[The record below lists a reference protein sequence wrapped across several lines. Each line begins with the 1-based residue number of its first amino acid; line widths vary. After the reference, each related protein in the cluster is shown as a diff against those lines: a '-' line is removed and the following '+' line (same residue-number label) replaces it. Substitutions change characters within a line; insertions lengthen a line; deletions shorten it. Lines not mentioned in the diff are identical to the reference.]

1 MTISTSDEGLS
12 PHHHNTDADTHVM
25 VEECGFTPSEHLIL
39 ELMRTFC
46 MSFAE
51 PKTLAWDRALERA
64 EAELGAEQGAQ
75 VACAMAR
82 LLRVVRIERQT
93 TFDFINANCTICRK
107 RIRSSEFT
115 LIQLV
120 RAARTENAAVMKA
133 ASLILVQGGPILGMM
148 EAARSLGDLL
158 NRFFDEDVNTRQM
171 PGAPRRHLH

>member
-1 MTISTSDEGLS
+1 MTIPTSDQGLS
-12 PHHHNTDADTHVM
+12 PHHHDAEADTHVL
-25 VEECGFTPSEHLIL
+25 VDACGFTPSEHLIL

-64 EAELGAEQGAQ
+64 EAELGNERGAQ
-75 VACAMAR
+75 IACAMAR

-93 TFDFINANCTICRK
+93 RFDFINANCTICRK

-120 RAARTENAAVMKA
+120 RAARIENATVMKA
-133 ASLILVQGGPILGMM
+133 AALILVQGAPILGMM

-171 PGAPRRHLH
+171 PGTPRRHLH